1 MGVADVM
8 DVSGGRWR
16 MAVDEETP
24 GVRVTMD
31 VRETGVTDLKD
42 ACVWGGGGRSA
53 ECIVIPSLLMSCV
66 HTSQDIMDEPLADGD
81 TDARKMSH
89 EDLASAVVSDPS
101 LLKALVSKHPE
112 LIAGLM
118 EETQKEK
125 EFESK
130 FCVDPSHFHAYHKG
144 INQRFHTLIG
154 DTLYEFFDHEDYAD
168 MKKLLDETSTQED
181 AFVAFQSKVPV
192 DDLLA
197 QVKEQINE
205 VFNDFKC
212 DIKKKFLVPY
222 FVKSAQIP
230 SSRATESQVS
240 TTPLPEKATPKKL
253 STPCQTTEKIVLRR
267 ANEEQESEDLT
278 SLQDSEDSEEEEEEV
293 SPKKSATKMLT
304 SPPKIPATAKSPASS
319 KPKTSAKRTPPQSDS
334 PVEKKKR
341 GRPRKGPTMDLQK
354 GQVVRYFHPEN
365 NTWGNYTI
373 AAKAGKDTITMTT
386 ARRALSAGSLL
397 PQTS

>member
-1 MGVADVM
+1 MSQD
-8 DVSGGRWR
+8 
-16 MAVDEETP
+16 
-24 GVRVTMD
+24 TMD
-31 VRETGVTDLKD
+31 KQSPDGE
-42 ACVWGGGGRSA
+42 
-53 ECIVIPSLLMSCV
+53 
-66 HTSQDIMDEPLADGD
+66 ADP
-81 TDARKMSH
+81 RKMSTD
-89 EDLASAVVSDPS
+89 DLASAVANDAL

-130 FCVDPSHFHAYHKG
+130 FFVDPSRFHAYHKG
-144 INQRFHTLIG
+144 INQRFHTFIG

-253 STPCQTTEKIVLRR
+253 STPCQTPEKIVLRLE
-267 ANEEQESEDLT
+267 NEEQESEDA
-278 SLQDSEDSEEEEEEV
+278 SSVEDSEESEGEV
-293 SPKKSATKMLT
+293 EIAPTTSSKKKSA
-304 SPPKIPATAKSPASS
+304 SPPKIPETRSSPTSTQT
-319 KPKTSAKRTPPQSDS
+319 KTSAKRSPPQSDS
-334 PVEKKKR
+334 PAAKKKR
-341 GRPRKGPTMDLQK
+341 GRPRKGPAMDLQQ

-373 AAKAGKDTITMTT
+373 ASKAGKDTITITT
-386 ARRALSAGSLL
+386 ARRALSAGNLL
-397 PQTS
+397 PPRS

>member
-1 MGVADVM
+1 M
-8 DVSGGRWR
+8 
-16 MAVDEETP
+16 
-24 GVRVTMD
+24 
-31 VRETGVTDLKD
+31 
-42 ACVWGGGGRSA
+42 CGGGGRSA

-118 EETQKEK
+118 EEAQKEK

-181 AFVAFQSKVPV
+181 AFVAFESKVPV
-192 DDLLA
+192 DDMLA
-197 QVKEQINE
+197 QIKEQFND

-240 TTPLPEKATPKKL
+240 TTPPEKATPKKL

-278 SLQDSEDSEEEEEEV
+278 SLQDSEDSEEEEEEEV

-373 AAKAGKDTITMTT
+373 AAKAGKDAITMTT